1 MLDGF
6 DRHCQQRSLLES
18 LLDAQWL
25 SAVWLAGWLAVF
37 SMTYVLLN
45 TSFARAARQWQGRGR
60 RPTIPWLPHWRSSHD
75 LTRHRMGDLTSFN
88 LDT

>member
-25 SAVWLAGWLAVF
+25 SAVWLAGWLAGC
-37 SMTYVLLN
+37 LLN
-45 TSFARAARQWQGRGR
+45 DVCPSEHVVCASCPAMAGPRTSPNHPVAAALA
-60 RPTIPWLPHWRSSHD
+60 I
-75 LTRHRMGDLTSFN
+75 
-88 LDT
+88 